1 MRRAWDWSR
10 PLRGVLGSA
19 ARAGAFGATGRAIG
33 NVSGYLGTGDYTV
46 DNAIV
51 GQGQSS
57 AGIPSFG
64 PHHSEYR
71 VSKCEFLQ
79 DIYAPRVAG
88 AFQNTVLPI
97 QPGLQE
103 SFPWLGLVAPQF
115 EEYEM
120 VQLMYYWRPMVTD
133 FNSGTGQC
141 GEIIMVTQYNP
152 SDQPFIDTLRAKS
165 YDMSMSTK
173 TSIPMN
179 HGVECAPS
187 LNSGAPGKYVRIGP
201 LTGGED
207 LKQYDLGNLNV
218 IVTGTPDGYS
228 GQKLGELWCA
238 YTVIL
243 RKPKLPQTTGALI
256 LRDYFS
262 SSLSPNVTESNV
274 ASWTGDPLA
283 YLATDLVQAPM
294 LYGAQNR
301 LHSAGDGL
309 NVTASA
315 EGITFRYTFP
325 TWYTGSIRMKVRMNG
340 FGPCI
345 LSNHAGTSQG
355 WTRSSA
361 FSSNITYIED
371 QAPGKALMYIQAPP
385 PLPLPQNCNSTVVAL
400 GDTGDTSIAI
410 MSLYSDHNTGQI
422 FAVTNNIEFEASLY
436 VAAAQGGAASTW
448 QVSFVRVSEHTG
460 VYEDTPLRL
469 ASWVFDA
476 SEYND
481 SFNDPSTGRVQVVD
495 SSGNHV
501 ASPWT

>member
-1 MRRAWDWSR
+1 MRRAWDMSR

-19 ARAGAFGATGRAIG
+19 ARAGAFGSTGRVLG
-33 NVSGYLGTGDYTV
+33 NISGYLGTGDYTV

-79 DIYAPRVAG
+79 DVYAPQVAG
-88 AFQNTVLPI
+88 VFQNTVIPI

-152 SDQPFIDTLRAKS
+152 SDQPFNDTLRAKS

-218 IVTGTPDGYS
+218 IVTGTPDGYN

-238 YTVIL
+238 YTIIL
-243 RKPKLPQTTGALI
+243 RKPKLPETTGALI

-262 SSLSPNVTESNV
+262 SSLPPTLLTSNV
-274 ASWTGDPLA
+274 STWADTPQS
-283 YLATDLVQAPM
+283 YLATDLAAAPM

-301 LHSAGDGL
+301 LHSPGDGL
-309 NVTASA
+309 VFTASD
-315 EGITFRYTFP
+315 EGVTFKYTFP
-325 TWYTGSIRMKVRMNG
+325 TWYTGSIKMKVRMNG

-345 LSNHAGTSQG
+345 WQNRNGISQG

-361 FSSNITYIED
+361 YSPNISYIQD
-371 QAPGKALMYIQAPP
+371 QAPGIAVVDISSSFPP
-385 PLPLPQNCNSTVVAL
+385 EQQYVNSTVLAL
-400 GDTGDTSIAI
+400 GDTGDTSLAVKNISNMPA
-410 MSLYSDHNTGQI
+410 
-422 FAVTNNIEFEASLY
+422 FAATNNVEFEASLY

-448 QVSFVRVSEHTG
+448 QVSFVRLSD
-460 VYEDTPLRL
+460 YASYKPLPVRL
-469 ASWVFDA
+469 ASWVFDV

-481 SFNDPSTGRVQVVD
+481 SFNDPTTGRVQVVD
-495 SSGNHV
+495 SSGSH
-501 ASPWT
+501 APSPWS